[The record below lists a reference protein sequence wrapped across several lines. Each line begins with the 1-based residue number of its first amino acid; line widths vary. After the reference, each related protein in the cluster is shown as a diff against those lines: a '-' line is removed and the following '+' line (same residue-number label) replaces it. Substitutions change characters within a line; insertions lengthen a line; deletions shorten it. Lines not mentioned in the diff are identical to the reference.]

1 MYIKIIKEYITQLIV
16 YNNNGISLKANKA
29 NRCSCEQ
36 VFGCIPN
43 TGRGVEVY
51 L

>member
-1 MYIKIIKEYITQLIV
+1 MYIKIKMI
-16 YNNNGISLKANKA
+16 YNNNSRLLKENKA
-29 NRCSCEQ
+29 NECSYEH
-36 VFGCIPN
+36 VFGYIPN

>member
-1 MYIKIIKEYITQLIV
+1 MYIKIKIV
-16 YNNNGISLKANKA
+16 YNNNDMILKANKA
-29 NRCSCEQ
+29 NECSCEQ

>member
-1 MYIKIIKEYITQLIV
+1 MYIKIKMV
-16 YNNNGISLKANKA
+16 HNNNEIPKKNSTNE
-29 NRCSCEQ
+29 CSYEH
-36 VFGCIPN
+36 VFGYIPN

>member
-1 MYIKIIKEYITQLIV
+1 MYIKIIIV
-16 YNNNGISLKANKA
+16 YNNNGISLKKNKA
-29 NRCSCEQ
+29 NGCSCEQ

>member
-1 MYIKIIKEYITQLIV
+1 MYIKIKIV
-16 YNNNGISLKANKA
+16 YNNNDMILKENKA
-29 NRCSCEQ
+29 NGCSFVQ
-36 VFGCIPN
+36 AFDCILN

>member
-1 MYIKIIKEYITQLIV
+1 MYIKIIIV
-16 YNNNGISLKANKA
+16 YNNNDMILKANKA
-29 NRCSCEQ
+29 NGCSCEQ

>member
-1 MYIKIIKEYITQLIV
+1 MYIKIKIV
-16 YNNNGISLKANKA
+16 YNNSSRLLKANKA
-29 NRCSCEQ
+29 NGCSCEQ
-36 VFGCIPN
+36 VFGYIPN